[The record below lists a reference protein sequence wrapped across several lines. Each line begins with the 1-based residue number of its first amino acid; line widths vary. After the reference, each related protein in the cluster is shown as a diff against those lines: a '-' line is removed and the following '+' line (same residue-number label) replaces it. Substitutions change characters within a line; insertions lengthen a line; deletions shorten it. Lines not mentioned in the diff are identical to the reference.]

1 MWKPEDDIDTYFKRA
16 KEETLKLVSL
26 FARIDVS
33 QDEFT
38 LASNDD
44 FDFEQSLVVLSEA
57 KQIDISN
64 RFKRES
70 DAFYLEA
77 KRSVVSTT
85 AKIPTWAITAMV
97 FLGWNEFMTIIRNPI
112 YMVVFVMCICFGYV
126 IFALNLWGPLERII
140 STVAGEATRIAKERI
155 AEGVE
160 LAKEQKRHTEKSVE
174 GNDKSE

>member
-1 MWKPEDDIDTYFKRA
+1 MFAKIDLKDDPDFKV
-16 KEETLKLVSL
+16 E
-26 FARIDVS
+26 
-33 QDEFT
+33 
-38 LASNDD
+38 SNDED
-44 FDFEQSLVVLSEA
+44 FEFEQSLIVLSEA

-85 AKIPTWAITAMV
+85 AKIPTWAIAAMV
-97 FLGWNEFMTIIRNPI
+97 FLGWNEFMTIIKNPL
-112 YMVVFVMCICFGYV
+112 YMVLFVLCITFGYV

-140 STVAGEATRIAKERI
+140 SAVVGEATRIAKERI

-160 LAKEQKRHTEKSVE
+160 IAKEQTHHQQHDKNSSKANEKK
-174 GNDKSE
+174 DQ

>member
-1 MWKPEDDIDTYFKRA
+1 MKDDPEFKI
-16 KEETLKLVSL
+16 E
-26 FARIDVS
+26 
-33 QDEFT
+33 
-38 LASNDD
+38 ASTDDD
-44 FDFEQSLVVLSEA
+44 FDFNQSLVVLSEA

-85 AKIPTWAITAMV
+85 AKIPNWAIAAMV
-97 FLGWNEFMTIIRNPI
+97 FLGWNEFMTIIRNPL
-112 YMVVFVMCICFGYV
+112 YMVLFVLCITFGYV

-140 STVAGEATRIAKERI
+140 STVVGEATRIAKERI

-160 LAKEQKRHTEKSVE
+160 IAKEQTHHDNSSSKETTVNEKK
-174 GNDKSE
+174 DQ

>member
-1 MWKPEDDIDTYFKRA
+1 MFAKINLKDDQDFKV
-16 KEETLKLVSL
+16 E
-26 FARIDVS
+26 
-33 QDEFT
+33 
-38 LASNDD
+38 SNDED

-85 AKIPTWAITAMV
+85 AKIPTWAIAAMV
-97 FLGWNEFMTIIRNPI
+97 FLGWNEFMTIIRNPL
-112 YMVVFVMCICFGYV
+112 YMVLFVLCITFGYV

-140 STVAGEATRIAKERI
+140 SAVVGEATRIAKERI

-160 LAKEQKRHTEKSVE
+160 IAKERTHDQKHDRNNSKANEKK
-174 GNDKSE
+174 DQ